1 MVTPIMSSI
10 VTGTRE
16 TRLAVEAEAGDSWR
30 SEAKR
35 REAEAGYGGQGP
47 GGCLRA
53 VTTFMFGSRQR

>member
-35 REAEAGYGGQGP
+35 REAEAGHGGQ

-53 VTTFMFGSRQR
+53 VITFMFGSRQR